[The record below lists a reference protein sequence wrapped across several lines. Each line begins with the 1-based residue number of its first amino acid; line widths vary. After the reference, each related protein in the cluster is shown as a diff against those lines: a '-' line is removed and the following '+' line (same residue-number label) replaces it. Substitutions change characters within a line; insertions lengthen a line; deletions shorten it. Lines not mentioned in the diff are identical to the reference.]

1 MTIAADLSNFA
12 FSAAGVNTGGFT
24 SRNKIINGAMVID
37 QRNSGSSVTSTND
50 SYTVDRWAAGYG
62 SPVNAF
68 TIQQSST
75 VPAGFKNSMLITA
88 GTGASASSAGYAYLR
103 QPIEGFNTADLSWG
117 TASASPITISFWVR
131 SSLTGSFGIVVRNS
145 AGDRAYGATF
155 TIYAANTFEYK
166 TITISGDTS
175 GTWLTSNGI
184 GLHLFFDLGVGSNY
198 NVTAGSWQSFS
209 NAIGVT
215 GTTKLTATTGATL
228 YITGVQ
234 LEKGTSATPFEYRNY
249 QQELAMCQRYC
260 YVLTRTTTQASGGN
274 LDTFGG
280 VGNCWSTV
288 GQFYIQHPVKMR
300 TAPSTTFST
309 ASTFGMHCP
318 GASDQTLTA
327 ISLWTASVDGMI
339 IRGDFASSLGS
350 WPPGILVV
358 RSSAASAT
366 ITTSAEL

>member
-37 QRNSGSSVTSTND
+37 QRNNGSSVTSTND

-117 TASASPITISFWVR
+117 TASASPITISFWAR

-249 QQELAMCQRYC
+249 QQELAMCQRYWFQSETISFF
-260 YVLTRTTTQASGGN
+260 YYAGSGQMHSQIE
-274 LDTFGG
+274 F
-280 VGNCWSTV
+280 
-288 GQFYIQHPVKMR
+288 PVKMR
-300 TAPSTTFST
+300 TVPTVTYYPTVADMYARTNAGYITK
-309 ASTFGMHCP
+309 
-318 GASDQTLTA
+318 
-327 ISLWTASVDGMI
+327 DGT
-339 IRGDFASSLGS
+339 GN
-350 WPPGILVV
+350 V
-358 RSSAASAT
+358 AASQVNSGIDTDASYHGSQGANCRVART
-366 ITTSAEL
+366 ANAEL